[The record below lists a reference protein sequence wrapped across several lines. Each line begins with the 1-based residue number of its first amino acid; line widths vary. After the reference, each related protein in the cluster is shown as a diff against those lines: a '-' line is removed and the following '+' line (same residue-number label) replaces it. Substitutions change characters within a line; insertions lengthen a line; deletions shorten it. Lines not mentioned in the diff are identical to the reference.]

1 MKLSLE
7 VPEAAYEHDG
17 IDSDAGLDL
26 YGGLMSRL
34 SRVYV
39 PTAPEK
45 ADGMVTEALG
55 NGVLIPELT
64 EIPEGVS
71 YKCYLMMNP

>member
-1 MKLSLE
+1 
-7 VPEAAYEHDG
+7 
-17 IDSDAGLDL
+17 
-26 YGGLMSRL
+26 MSRL

>member
-26 YGGLMSRL
+26 YGGLMSWL

-39 PTAPEK
+39 PTTPEK
-45 ADGMVTEALG
+45 VDGMVTEALG

>member
-1 MKLSLE
+1 
-7 VPEAAYEHDG
+7 
-17 IDSDAGLDL
+17 
-26 YGGLMSRL
+26 MSRL

-45 ADGMVTEALG
+45 VDGMDTEALG

-71 YKCYLMMNP
+71 YRSYLMMNP